1 MMELELVFG
10 SLNCPG
16 RSFLIGLSVFC
27 CCCCFFFLFVVPN
40 NFFGRVKLIIVYNTQ
55 EFVTHSFLPHGGRKE
70 CVINEPQRTS
80 GGRLYTLT
88 QCL

>member
-27 CCCCFFFLFVVPN
+27 CCCFFFFLFVVPN

-55 EFVTHSFLPHGGRKE
+55 EFATQAYSSHIHSSPTEGERN
-70 CVINEPQRTS
+70 V
-80 GGRLYTLT
+80 
-88 QCL
+88 

>member
-16 RSFLIGLSVFC
+16 RSFLIGLSVF
-27 CCCCFFFLFVVPN
+27 FVVVVVVFFLFVVPN

-55 EFVTHSFLPHGGRKE
+55 EFA
-70 CVINEPQRTS
+70 
-80 GGRLYTLT
+80 T
-88 QCL
+88 QAYFVALFVH